1 MKPELV
7 IFDMDGVVFDS
18 EKVYYTANKMAADE
32 LGIKYSMDYYRRFIG
47 AGNEQMMTAMTEDL
61 GDASLVRKFMER
73 SFSLINPL
81 VMEGK
86 LELKKGFLELT
97 SFLQASRTPYVL
109 ASSND
114 RKQIDFYLRTL
125 KMDLGFNLIIS
136 ADDVDQAKPSPEIFN
151 QAWQKAGH
159 PVKEKTLV
167 IEDSHNGILAAN
179 RAQIPVAMVP
189 DLIQPTDYDTQNTFG
204 VFHDLNE
211 LINFLN

>member
-211 LINFLN
+211 LTNFLN

>member
-32 LGIKYSMDYYRRFIG
+32 LGITYSMDYYRRFIG

-136 ADDVDQAKPSPEIFN
+136 ADDVSQAKPSPEIFN

-211 LINFLN
+211 LTNLLN

>member
-1 MKPELV
+1 
-7 IFDMDGVVFDS
+7 
-18 EKVYYTANKMAADE
+18 
-32 LGIKYSMDYYRRFIG
+32 
-47 AGNEQMMTAMTEDL
+47 MMTAMTEDL

-97 SFLQASRTPYVL
+97 SFLQASRTQYVL

-211 LINFLN
+211 LTNFLN

>member
-189 DLIQPTDYDTQNTFG
+189 DLIQPTDYDTRNTFG

-211 LINFLN
+211 LTNFLN

>member
-179 RAQIPVAMVP
+179 RAQIPVAMVH
-189 DLIQPTDYDTQNTFG
+189 DLIQQTDYDTQNTFG

-211 LINFLN
+211 LTNFLN

>member
-189 DLIQPTDYDTQNTFG
+189 DLIQPTDYDIQNTFG

-211 LINFLN
+211 LTNFLN

>member
-7 IFDMDGVVFDS
+7 IFDMYGVVFDS

-151 QAWQKAGH
+151 HAWQKAGH

-189 DLIQPTDYDTQNTFG
+189 DLIQPTDYDIQNTFG

-211 LINFLN
+211 LTNFLN

>member
-32 LGIKYSMDYYRRFIG
+32 LGITYSMDYYRRFIG

-97 SFLQASRTPYVL
+97 SSLQASRTPYVL

-136 ADDVDQAKPSPEIFN
+136 ADDVSQAKPSPEIFN

-211 LINFLN
+211 LTNLLN

>member
-1 MKPELV
+1 
-7 IFDMDGVVFDS
+7 GVVFDS

-73 SFSLINPL
+73 SFSLINTL

-167 IEDSHNGILAAN
+167 IEDSHNGLLAAN
-179 RAQIPVAMVP
+179 RAQIPVAMVH
-189 DLIQPTDYDTQNTFG
+189 DLIQQTDYDTQNTFD

-211 LINFLN
+211 LTNFLN